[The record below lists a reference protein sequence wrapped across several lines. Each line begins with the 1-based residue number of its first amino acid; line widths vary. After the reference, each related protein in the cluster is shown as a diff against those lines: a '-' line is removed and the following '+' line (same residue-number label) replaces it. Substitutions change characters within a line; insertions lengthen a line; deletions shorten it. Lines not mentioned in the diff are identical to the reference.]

1 MSARL
6 STDLVNISHF
16 RSNVL
21 LYFVF
26 LLWSINHCFQIIPK
40 TIAVYAWLRV
50 FTHPWYESVLKRWK
64 WFIIVSVFGSVLIG
78 ILLSHFKIPHR
89 FTTIFTQISKV
100 FCIFDEEKKTTPLFS
115 ANKRNSE
122 SDLAKTFPDSCSS
135 SKLLQML
142 VKKFK
147 IVPNTKFSIVI
158 GSARAYII
166 SHTYV
171 FDARSRR
178 GPIIDIQL
186 LVNYVRAI

>member
-1 MSARL
+1 MFYRCNRIHNRISIKPLRNLFNATHLWENEVSARL
-6 STDLVNISHF
+6 STDLVDISHF

-100 FCIFDEEKKTTPLFS
+100 FCIFDEEKKNTPLFS
-115 ANKRNSE
+115 ANKR
-122 SDLAKTFPDSCSS
+122 KQRVGFG
-135 SKLLQML
+135 K
-142 VKKFK
+142 
-147 IVPNTKFSIVI
+147 
-158 GSARAYII
+158 
-166 SHTYV
+166 
-171 FDARSRR
+171 
-178 GPIIDIQL
+178 DIPRL
-186 LVNYVRAI
+186 M